1 MENVSRNILSLA
13 AGVAV
18 GGVLGILFA
27 PQSGKKTRK
36 DIQDKASDLI
46 DQAVELK
53 DSLMSTLSSA
63 TEEEKVNIKEY
74 ISGIEKYIKDLEIK
88 GKRAAKAN
96 S

>member
-1 MENVSRNILSLA
+1 MENLSRNILSLA
-13 AGVAV
+13 TGVAL

-36 DIQDKASDLI
+36 DIKDKASDLI

-63 TEEEKVNIKEY
+63 TEEEKGNIKEY
-74 ISGIEKYIKDLEIK
+74 IAGIEKYIKELEMK
-88 GKRAAKAN
+88 GKRAAKAK
-96 S
+96 